1 MNLNNYWKTSLI
13 ACLLLASIQTHAQTT
28 AWAYFTDKCSN
39 ETDYFKADVCL
50 DYVQLLKQNNIEV
63 LGQSKWLNA
72 ACIHASDRA
81 KAESL
86 ACVARTEL
94 LGKYHVAQEQTN
106 EEFSYGQGDRQIELM
121 GLDLYHQKGYTGKGV
136 KLALFD
142 AGFYKVDSLPIF
154 DSLWANNQIIASRD
168 FVTNDTLKWREST
181 HGMQVLALAGI
192 NYPDSM
198 VGAAPG
204 ALFVLAR
211 TEDAPTEK
219 HIEELN
225 WLRAM
230 EWADSIGVDII
241 HSSLGY
247 SEFDSLEGDYTYFD
261 MDGKSTLITI
271 AAENAAARGI
281 FVTNSAGNS
290 GNKPWYYITAPCDGK
305 NVLCVGAVDSFG
317 TIAGFSSR
325 GPSADGRIKPDL
337 CGMGSKNTVPNGEGI
352 LMRGSGTSFSG
363 PLVAGL
369 VACLKGAHPTK
380 SNAQVTEAILRSCN
394 RYFTPD
400 IAYGHGIPNAMKAD
414 SILNKMPTL
423 NLHQLEQLELVVYPN
438 PAANYVKVRCL
449 PGATY
454 QLTNLHGQVVE
465 KGKMDNWINFLET
478 KHLINGTYF
487 LQIVL
492 DNKTTTEQLVI
503 QH

>member
-1 MNLNNYWKTSLI
+1 M
-13 ACLLLASIQTHAQTT
+13 ACFVLCGLANQAQTT

-39 ETDYFKADVCL
+39 TNDYFKTDICPE
-50 DYVQLLKQNNIEV
+50 YVQIIQQNDIKI
-63 LGQSKWLNA
+63 LGKSKWLNA
-72 ACIHASDRA
+72 VCIPAADMQ
-81 KAESL
+81 KAQSL
-86 ACVARTEL
+86 SIVVHTEL
-94 LGKYHVAQEQTN
+94 LGKYETVKHQIAED
-106 EEFSYGQGDRQIELM
+106 FSYGQGDRQIELM
-121 GLDLYHQKGYTGKGV
+121 GLDEYHKQGNTGKGV
-136 KLALFD
+136 TLALFD

-168 FVTNDTLKWREST
+168 FVTNDSLTWREST

-204 ALFVLAR
+204 ASFVLAR
-211 TEDAPTEK
+211 TEDAASER

-230 EWADSIGVDII
+230 EWADSIGVHII

-247 SEFDSLEGDYTYFD
+247 SVFDSLEGDYTYFD

-305 NVLCVGAVDSFG
+305 NVLCIGAVDSFG
-317 TIAGFSSR
+317 IIADFSSR
-325 GPSADGRIKPDL
+325 GPSADGRLKPDL
-337 CGMGSKNTVPNGEGI
+337 CGMGRRNTVPDADGLLI
-352 LMRGSGTSFSG
+352 RGSGTSFSG

-380 SNAQVTEAILRSCN
+380 SNAQVTEAILRSCD

-414 SILNKMPTL
+414 SILKAMPTL
-423 NLHQLEQLELVVYPN
+423 NLRQLEKLELAVYPN
-438 PAANYVKVRCL
+438 PAASYVKVRCL
-449 PGATY
+449 PGASY
-454 QLTNLHGQVVE
+454 QLMNLNGQIVE
-465 KGKMDNWINFLET
+465 NGKMDNWINFLET
-478 KHLINGTYF
+478 NHLINGTYF
-487 LQIVL
+487 LQIRF
-492 DNKTTTEQLVI
+492 DNQTTTEQLII